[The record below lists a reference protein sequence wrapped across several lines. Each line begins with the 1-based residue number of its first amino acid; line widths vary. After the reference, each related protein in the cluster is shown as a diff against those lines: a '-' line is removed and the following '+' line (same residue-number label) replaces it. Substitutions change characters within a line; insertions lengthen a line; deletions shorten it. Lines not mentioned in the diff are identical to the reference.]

1 MMEVAALKALVITS
15 TPSTPNPHLHPQI
28 SGGKSNT
35 PRGGGNSA
43 PGTPTKV
50 KFDFRYQC
58 SGGGFD
64 VRNWFEFLY
73 LKFA

>member
-1 MMEVAALKALVITS
+1 MEVAALKALVITS

-50 KFDFRYQC
+50 KLHLDIIAP
-58 SGGGFD
+58 GFD
-64 VRNWFEFLY
+64 VRNWC
-73 LKFA
+73 